1 MRTAVP
7 RVAAIHDLSGFGRTS
22 LTVVIPVL
30 STMGLQVC
38 PLPTAILSTHTT
50 EFTGFSFLDLSVEMR
65 RILAHWQKLELAF
78 DAVYSG
84 FLGSA
89 AQMEIVAEC
98 IERCLLPGGLAM
110 VDPVLG
116 DNGKLDPTITPEMVE
131 RMRWLVGKAHCITPN
146 YSEACWLLGE
156 SFQPVSSTPK
166 IKEWLLRLTEMGPEI
181 AVITSAPVA
190 LRPQDSSVVGYH
202 KGQKRFWKVDCPYIP
217 AFYPGTGDIF
227 TSVLSG
233 SLLQGDSLPLA
244 MDRAVHFVSLGIR
257 ATFGHNDPN
266 HYGILLER
274 VLQALRSPVSLAGY
288 ELLQDEQGA

>member
-30 STMGLQVC
+30 STMGIQVC
-38 PLPTAILSTHTT
+38 PLPTAVLSTHTT
-50 EFTGFSFLDLSVEMR
+50 EFTDFSFLDLSGEMR
-65 RILAHWQKLELAF
+65 RFLEHWQKLELRF

-84 FLGSA
+84 FLGCA
-89 AQMEIVAEC
+89 AQMELVAEC
-98 IERCLLPGGLAM
+98 IECCLLPGGLAV

-116 DNGKLDPTITPEMVE
+116 DNGRLDPTISPEMVE

-146 YSEACWLLGE
+146 YSEACWLLNE
-156 SFQPVSSTPK
+156 AYSPTSSTGK

-190 LRPQDSSVVGYH
+190 ARPQDSSVVGYH
-202 KGQKRFWKVDCPYIP
+202 KGQNRFWKVDCPYIP

-257 ATFGHNDPN
+257 ATFGHSDPN

-274 VLQALRSPVSLAGY
+274 VLQALRSPVTLAGY
-288 ELLQDEQGA
+288 ELMQGEGE